1 MRRGTCV
8 SAAVFIAAA
17 LLFCCVCVIGRPAA
31 ADDDDEQRFILFSG
45 RDIWRNGVFAHG
57 GLLMAPGGFEQD
69 GLMLKVLLS
78 GGLYRYFSGGLGGER
93 IYGAEGT
100 IQVLPGWRI
109 KRGNLE
115 AKFFFGLDLEQHR
128 LWPDDP
134 FNTLQGRSLG
144 LRMSVDLW
152 YEPTP
157 STMAAMDATVS
168 SIATN
173 HSARAAVGWRVIDEQ
188 FYFGPEIA
196 LFASDG
202 YRHFRL
208 GGHFTAMKTGNMEW
222 TAAGGWARD
231 SDRQSSPYVR
241 LGLMRKL

>member
-8 SAAVFIAAA
+8 SAVVSAAAA
-17 LLFCCVCVIGRPAA
+17 LLMCCVCVIAGPAA
-31 ADDDDEQRFILFSG
+31 ADDDEQRFILFSG
-45 RDIWRNGVFAHG
+45 RDIWRNGAFAHG
-57 GLLMAPGGFEQD
+57 GLLMAPRGFEQD

-109 KRGNLE
+109 KRGDLE

-134 FNTLQGRSLG
+134 FNTLQGRSFG

-157 STMAAMDATVS
+157 STMAAMDATLS
-168 SIATN
+168 SIAN
-173 HSARAAVGWRVIDEQ
+173 SHSARAAIGWRVIDEQ

-196 LFASDG
+196 FFASEA
-202 YRHFRL
+202 YRHVRL
-208 GGHFTAMKTGNMEW
+208 GGHFTAMKTGNTEW

-231 SDRQSSPYVR
+231 SDGQSSPYVR
-241 LGLMRKL
+241 LGLMKKL